1 MWFATPVLQDP
12 VFGFDV
18 PLSLPGV
25 PDDVV
30 QPRNA
35 WADKDAYDA
44 QRDKLA
50 EMFQKNFEQFSGPG
64 VTDYTSFG
72 PQLQK

>member
-1 MWFATPVLQDP
+1 MFPHRVPTPNLQ
-12 VFGFDV
+12 
-18 PLSLPGV
+18 SLTAQHSNPNQ
-25 PDDVV
+25 PALEP
-30 QPRNA
+30 QPRMA
-35 WADKDAYDA
+35 WEDKDAYDA